1 MRTLVVVASL
11 LALLAARDVPS
22 DADRPDRSNRTI
34 RVLTYNIHH
43 GEGPDGRIDLPRL
56 AAVIADTRP
65 DLVALQEVD
74 EGTARAAGVHQ
85 VEELGR
91 LTRMHHAFGQT
102 MEFEGGGYG
111 VGVLSRWR
119 MLSVENHPLPR
130 TTDREPRTAL
140 TVSVSPGRG
149 LPRVAFTSTHFDSGR
164 DVVGKNAQ
172 AAAINQMIAGDRDS
186 LRILAGDLN
195 SRDDSDVVRT
205 LREQWMDGSPT
216 DNPGMSQWGWP
227 WMRVD
232 HVLARPLS
240 RWRVL
245 ESRRL
250 TDPTATTAS
259 DHLPVLVV
267 LEISAR

>member
-1 MRTLVVVASL
+1 MRTIAAATLLLLL
-11 LALLAARDVPS
+11 LALRAVAAGATGTGRIV
-22 DADRPDRSNRTI
+22 

-43 GEGPDGRIDLPRL
+43 GEGPDGRIDLARL
-56 AAVIADTRP
+56 AAVIAGAAP

-74 EGTARAAGVHQ
+74 EGTARAGGVHQ
-85 VEELGR
+85 AAELGR

-102 MEFEGGGYG
+102 MEFQGGGYG
-111 VGVLSRWR
+111 VAILSRWR
-119 MLSVENHPLPR
+119 MLSIENHPLPR
-130 TTDREPRTAL
+130 TPDREPRTAL
-140 TVSVSPGRG
+140 TVSVSPSRD
-149 LPRVAFTSTHFDSGR
+149 LSRLAFTSTHFDAGR
-164 DVVGKNAQ
+164 DVAGKNVQ
-172 AAAINQMIAGDRDS
+172 AAAINEMIGGADES
-186 LRILAGDLN
+186 IRIMAGDLN

-205 LREQWMDGSPT
+205 LRQPLLDGSPT

-245 ESRRL
+245 ESRRV
-250 TDPTATTAS
+250 TTPMSTTAS

-267 LEISAR
+267 LEIGKR